1 MAAGSPAGRVVVITG
16 AGNGIG
22 RAHAL
27 AFAAAGAKVVVNDL
41 GGAKDGGGASAGP
54 AQAVVDEITAAGGVA
69 VANTEDISSWAGAQ
83 RLIEAAVETFGGL
96 DVVVNNA
103 GILRDRAIVTMTEQ
117 DWDAVI
123 GVHLKGTAAVLH
135 HAAAYW
141 RQRSKDGHATDAR
154 VINTTSPSGLFGST
168 GQGNYG
174 AAKAG
179 IATLTIIA
187 ARELDRYGVTVNAIA
202 PTALTRLTADV
213 EMMRTLA
220 ATTELSPEAI
230 SPLVVWL
237 GLAEESR
244 AVTGRVFGVWGNAI
258 TVLEGWVN
266 GPSVSRDTRWDA
278 GGLAAVIPDLV
289 AKAAPN
295 ADTLGNRKPDG

>member
-1 MAAGSPAGRVVVITG
+1 MAEGLCTGRVVVITG

-27 AFAAAGAKVVVNDL
+27 AFAAQGAKVVVNDL
-41 GGAKDGGGASAGP
+41 GGSRDGTGSSAGP
-54 AQAVVDEITAAGGVA
+54 AQAVADEITAAGGEA
-69 VANTEDISSWAGAQ
+69 AANTDDISSWAGAE
-83 RLIEAAVETFGGL
+83 RLIRQAVDTFGGL

-103 GILRDRAIVTMTEQ
+103 GILRDRMIVTMTEQ

-123 GVHLKGTAAVLH
+123 AVHLKGTFAVLH

-141 RQRSKDGHATDAR
+141 RQRSKEGLANDAR
-154 VINTTSPSGLFGST
+154 VINTTSSSGLFANA

-174 AAKAG
+174 AAKSG

-187 ARELDRYGVTVNAIA
+187 ARELERYGVTVNAIA
-202 PTALTRLTADV
+202 PTALTRLTEDV
-213 EMMRTLA
+213 PMMSDA
-220 ATTELSPEAI
+220 AASTELSPEAI

-237 GLAEESR
+237 GSAESR
-244 AVTGRVFGVWGNAI
+244 EVTGRVFGVWGNAI

-266 GPSVSRDTRWDA
+266 GPLVSADTRWDPA
-278 GGLAAVIPDLV
+278 GLSAVIPGLV

-295 ADTLGNRKPDG
+295 ADTLGNRKPAG